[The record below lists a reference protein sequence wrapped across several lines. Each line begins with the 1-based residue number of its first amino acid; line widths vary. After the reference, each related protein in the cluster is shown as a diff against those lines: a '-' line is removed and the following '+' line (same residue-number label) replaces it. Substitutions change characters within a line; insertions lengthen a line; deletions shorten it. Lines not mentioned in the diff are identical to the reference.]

1 MRYLLLFTIGFF
13 VLCPQA
19 LYAKVRVFA
28 CEPEW
33 AALAEEIG
41 GDQVSVFTAT
51 SARQDPH
58 YIRAKPSLIAQMR
71 KSDLVIGSGASLEVG
86 WLPVLLRK
94 AGNSRITPGDT
105 GFLMASEVV
114 PLLEKTGGSDRSHG
128 DVHPEGN
135 PHVHLDPSNISLV
148 ADELM
153 ERLVM
158 IDSENQAY
166 FRNRHADFSKRW
178 SAAKARWK
186 GLAGSLRDKTV
197 VVHHASFSY
206 LEKWLGF
213 RRIATL
219 EPKPGLPPTTA
230 HLELL
235 LTRLRK
241 NPATVVLRT
250 PYNSDK
256 GSLWLSEK
264 TGIPAVELPYT
275 VGGDEHSRDLFMLF
289 DRTLALL
296 QEATDV
302 KQ

>member
-13 VLCPQA
+13 VLCPRT

-71 KSDLVIGSGASLEVG
+71 KSDLVIGSGASLEIG

-94 AGNSRITPGDT
+94 AGNSRIIPGGT
-105 GFLMASEVV
+105 GFLMASEIV
-114 PLLEKTGGSDRSHG
+114 PLLEKTGVSDRSHG
-128 DVHPEGN
+128 DVHPDGN

-148 ADELM
+148 ADELV
-153 ERLVM
+153 ERLVL

-178 SAAKARWK
+178 SAAKARWND
-186 GLAGSLRDKTV
+186 LVVNLRGKTV
-197 VVHHASFSY
+197 VVHHESFSY
-206 LEKWLGF
+206 LENWLSF
-213 RRIATL
+213 SRIATL
-219 EPKPGLPPTTA
+219 EPKPGLPTTTP
-230 HLELL
+230 HLESL
-235 LTRLRK
+235 LTKLRK
-241 NPATVVLRT
+241 HPAAVILRT
-250 PYNSDK
+250 PYNPDK
-256 GSLWLSEK
+256 GSLWLSAK
-264 TGIPAVELPYT
+264 TGIPALELPYT
-275 VGGDEHSRDLFMLF
+275 VGEMSIAKTSSRSSTVLWSYC
-289 DRTLALL
+289 RGR
-296 QEATDV
+296 
-302 KQ
+302 